1 MRRAIVILLAFASTA
16 RAEDFWQRTDDDPQ
30 RAVARRN
37 YEKAMEDG
45 DSFAQLA
52 TSRATG
58 GSDMKRLLL
67 AAIKSYE
74 NASLA
79 RPDAAEPHYR
89 AGLILHNF
97 FVECP
102 PPNILPVAWCA
113 RGNPPPSKA
122 AELADEWGA
131 FVKLAPLDPRVDFQL
146 MFDLAIANTQAARES
161 INPDK
166 VKARIQI
173 ALDFYRAALQ
183 RTSLDGD
190 LNKKEILGNMAES
203 FMMLGQLDEAITMY
217 ERTLRVSADVSTVYG
232 LAVALDRDEQGAKA
246 RELVRAMGVDELDT
260 FKARVARG
268 EVFFVPTGEERYY
281 LALAEE
287 AFGDFD
293 QAIIDWQAF
302 IDSGAHPQYAD
313 RAKANREALIKAH
326 KHGKL
331 KPSPNTDEW
340 MPVR

>member
-1 MRRAIVILLAFASTA
+1 MKRAILILLMIGGTA
-16 RAEDFWQRTDDDPQ
+16 RAEDFWQRTDEDSES
-30 RAVARRN
+30 AVARRN

-58 GSDMKRLLL
+58 GSDMRRLLE
-67 AAIKSYE
+67 AAIKSYQ

-102 PPNILPVAWCA
+102 PINILPLAWCS
-113 RGNPPPSKA
+113 RGRPPAAKA
-122 AELADEWGA
+122 AQLANEWGA

-146 MFDLAIANTQAARES
+146 MFDLAIANTQAARDTIE
-161 INPDK
+161 PEK
-166 VKARIQI
+166 VKARIQT

-190 LNKKEILGNMAES
+190 LNAKQILGNMAES
-203 FMMLGQLDEAITMY
+203 YMMLGDLDDAITMY
-217 ERTLRVSADVSTVYG
+217 QRTLRVSTDVSTVYG

-246 RELVRAMGVDELDT
+246 RELMRALGVEQFQT
-260 FKARVARG
+260 FKDSIQRG
-268 EVFFVPTGEERYY
+268 DTFFVPDGESFYY

-287 AFGDFD
+287 SFGDFD
-293 QAIIDWQAF
+293 QAAIDWQNF
-302 IDSGAHPQYAD
+302 VLSGAHPQYAE
-313 RAKANREALIKAH
+313 RAKANRDALIKGH
-326 KHGKL
+326 KHTKA
-331 KPSPNTDEW
+331 PPADSR
-340 MPVR
+340 VREYDR